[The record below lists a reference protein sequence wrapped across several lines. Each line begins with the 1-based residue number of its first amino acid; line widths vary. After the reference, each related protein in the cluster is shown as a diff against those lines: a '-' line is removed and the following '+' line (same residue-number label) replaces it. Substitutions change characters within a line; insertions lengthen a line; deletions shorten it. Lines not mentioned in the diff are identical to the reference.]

1 MPPASDPAR
10 RYVDVCATAGVDP
23 RVSVVVALRAAAGG
37 DPASASGIL
46 DLPRAQPTPLS
57 DKDVE
62 AVAEALCWPS
72 GGEETRGGTPLR
84 SASARSH
91 ASTASTVASGS
102 YASAPAAAALHLEQI
117 NLQGNALTWKAAR
130 ALSVL
135 VHDCRHTL
143 AAIRLGEN
151 SLEDVG
157 CEVVCSTFFQ
167 VRGGDEGSVGG
178 ADQGAASPGSGG
190 GGSGEPEL
198 RCTRPCA
205 LQLLDLRANRL
216 TSLACL
222 PLSTLLG
229 SPHVLPHVHTLLL
242 QKNAVDDAGCMY
254 LAEGM
259 RRGRTLRR
267 LSLRFNRV
275 GDAGAAALIENLPAS
290 LTDLD
295 LGGNAVGVEGGR
307 LVADA
312 LACGDGNLRKVNLR
326 SNRLG
331 DAGVAAFAAA
341 VASNPAAAPV
351 ELFLGYNAFSEEA
364 AVRLLDAV
372 APDAP
377 LLRLDIQGPPL
388 SPAGLDALAA
398 ALARH
403 TRACLDHVL
412 LDAAAGAGFAAAAWR
427 LARAAAAAGSPR
439 DISVGGPAAD
449 APEAAPALALL
460 RAVARLNRALHDTAG
475 QAAGLAAVPLAAA
488 RFGAAEAA
496 AAEAADGGG
505 GEPTAEALETLAA
518 GVAADAAALEALP
531 RRALEA
537 EEGGASDTADPRP
550 SPPPE
555 AAAAVAAAAAAA
567 IHAES
572 PLHEPA
578 PPPVLSPTVVDAT
591 IATATSAAAAAVA
604 DADPAARG
612 ILAELA
618 RIRDELPDAG
628 RAAAQD
634 AQDAAEEEK
643 VGAAV
648 RRLELEVKT
657 VYDRYRQHFGTP
669 NAVGLKAAAA
679 AGAAAAAAE
688 GRAGSGSVDT
698 ALDLVVR
705 GLERNV
711 GEFVAESLTDAGTGT
726 VTDDESTYV
735 IDYTAGFGF
744 GHHSAV
750 SDGAATAVRGD
761 LQSSLLTLPPDTP
774 ERQQDAAA
782 AAANEEAAAATA
794 AAAAAAAEGA
804 ADATAS
810 SVAMD
815 AEESAFELT
824 ADSSDCPPYP
834 QPRTGEYTR
843 DTGGGGAMWPVDGG
857 EDMGGDEIV
866 GKGLQSLQGGARNV
880 HIGHLSTASAVKR
893 AWVSSSHEAT
903 TPASPTPSAASA
915 ATAVRTVMAGLTDAA
930 SGRASTAATPQ
941 QLRTP
946 LVGHADPRTP
956 SPERPSPA
964 VLAAPGGGGAATT
977 PLRTPASEEPQPP
990 PPSSSGRGS
999 EALRS
1004 VAAASSSRGAGGEQV
1019 PTAIMELIAKKQV
1032 GKLEGVVKSQMSDM
1046 ADLVEGLQGQL
1057 EAISASTSGTDTR
1070 LEDIVRV
1077 LSHSLDVKAG
1087 EALREKI
1094 EEVGSAYASVS
1105 SSVNQILPAV
1115 SEMQQAQRAGVGTR
1129 QQSEEHQQ
1137 LVGRVS
1143 DLEKTLNE
1151 IAKGVRSSLSNFEG
1165 DVRRLSEEQETIG
1178 TTAAQALRHLQ
1189 SEVDGLRAR
1198 SDGAD
1203 DDTSEI
1209 VKRVQAVEAEVSGL
1223 QQAHS
1228 AQRVKLDSL
1237 AARLDEVQ
1245 GDRSGERA
1253 AAAAADAAVRAVSGR
1268 VEAVEAAVTAVAAVA
1283 GDTTR
1288 EKQAAEV
1295 ERSLAALARR
1305 VESLESGAA
1314 TAAASGAAASA
1325 EWKRPVEELQRRAE
1339 ASAAES
1345 RKALQSTEKL
1355 TQNVNTITADWC
1367 EGLATLKPKIEEL
1380 FAASGSAKSV
1390 ASKVKT
1396 LEADMR
1402 QQATVVSDSLTR
1414 VEGRL
1419 QAGLTEASEAAS
1431 AAAAAAA
1438 ASAASAAAAKEA
1450 PAAGGAAAPA
1460 PAAYEGHLQTIIGQ
1474 QEAILTK
1481 VEGMSARIQ
1490 EHDAGIK
1497 ELAEIVQRS
1506 SSSSQQ
1512 QHDTQ
1517 PHPVP
1522 QQAQAAQPLPAQ
1534 VEKLLAQL
1542 GGLGAAELLQH
1553 QQQQQ

>member
-10 RYVDVCATAGVDP
+10 RYVDVCASAGVDP

-57 DKDVE
+57 DRDVE
-62 AVAEALCWPS
+62 AVAEALCWPA

-102 YASAPAAAALHLEQI
+102 YASAPVAAALHLEQI

-167 VRGGDEGSVGG
+167 VRGGGEEGSVGG
-178 ADQGAASPGSGG
+178 TGVDSAASAAASAA
-190 GGSGEPEL
+190 GEPEL

-295 LGGNAVGVEGGR
+295 LGGNAVGEEGGR

-312 LACGDGNLRKVNLR
+312 LAGGGGNLRKVNLR

-341 VASNPAAAPV
+341 VASNPSAAPA

-372 APDAP
+372 APDAA

-388 SPAGLDALAA
+388 SPGGLDALSA
-398 ALARH
+398 ALTRH

-427 LARAAAAAGSPR
+427 LARAAAAAGAPR
-439 DISVGGPAAD
+439 EISVGGPAAD

-460 RAVARLNRALHDTAG
+460 RAVARLNRALHDAAG
-475 QAAGLAAVPLAAA
+475 QAGREAAGLAAVPLAAA
-488 RFGAAEAA
+488 RFGAAASA
-496 AAEAADGGG
+496 GTDDGGG
-505 GEPTAEALETLAA
+505 APTAEALETLAA

-531 RRALEA
+531 KRVLEA
-537 EEGGASDTADPRP
+537 EEGASDTVDPRP
-550 SPPPE
+550 SPPMPPLPE
-555 AAAAVAAAAAAA
+555 AAGAVYAESPLQEPAPPPVLPMVVDATIATTTTTTAAAAAVAAA
-567 IHAES
+567 
-572 PLHEPA
+572 
-578 PPPVLSPTVVDAT
+578 
-591 IATATSAAAAAVA
+591 
-604 DADPAARG
+604 DPAAQG

-628 RAAAQD
+628 HAAAQD
-634 AQDAAEEEK
+634 ALDAAEEEK

-669 NAVGLKAAAA
+669 DAVGLEAAAA
-679 AGAAAAAAE
+679 AGAAAVAAE
-688 GRAGSGSVDT
+688 GRGGGVDT

-735 IDYTAGFGF
+735 IDYAAGFGF

-774 ERQQDAAA
+774 ERQQEAAA
-782 AAANEEAAAATA
+782 AAAKEEAAAAA
-794 AAAAAAAEGA
+794 EVAAEA
-804 ADATAS
+804 AAS

-834 QPRTGEYTR
+834 PPCTGEYTR

-880 HIGHLSTASAVKR
+880 HVGHLSAASAVKR
-893 AWVSSSHEAT
+893 AWASSSHEAT
-903 TPASPTPSAASA
+903 PVSPTPSAASA
-915 ATAVRTVMAGLTDAA
+915 ATAVRSVMAGLTDAA
-930 SGRASTAATPQ
+930 SGRASTAAATPH

-964 VLAAPGGGGAATT
+964 ALAAAVGGGAATT
-977 PLRTPASEEPQPP
+977 PLRTPASEAPQLPPPPPP
-990 PPSSSGRGS
+990 PPSAGRGS

-1004 VAAASSSRGAGGEQV
+1004 VAAASRGVGGEQV

-1057 EAISASTSGTDTR
+1057 E
-1070 LEDIVRV
+1070 VFV
-1077 LSHSLDVKAG
+1077 
-1087 EALREKI
+1087 
-1094 EEVGSAYASVS
+1094 
-1105 SSVNQILPAV
+1105 
-1115 SEMQQAQRAGVGTR
+1115 
-1129 QQSEEHQQ
+1129 
-1137 LVGRVS
+1137 
-1143 DLEKTLNE
+1143 
-1151 IAKGVRSSLSNFEG
+1151 
-1165 DVRRLSEEQETIG
+1165 
-1178 TTAAQALRHLQ
+1178 
-1189 SEVDGLRAR
+1189 
-1198 SDGAD
+1198 
-1203 DDTSEI
+1203 
-1209 VKRVQAVEAEVSGL
+1209 
-1223 QQAHS
+1223 
-1228 AQRVKLDSL
+1228 
-1237 AARLDEVQ
+1237 
-1245 GDRSGERA
+1245 
-1253 AAAAADAAVRAVSGR
+1253 
-1268 VEAVEAAVTAVAAVA
+1268 
-1283 GDTTR
+1283 
-1288 EKQAAEV
+1288 
-1295 ERSLAALARR
+1295 
-1305 VESLESGAA
+1305 
-1314 TAAASGAAASA
+1314 
-1325 EWKRPVEELQRRAE
+1325 
-1339 ASAAES
+1339 
-1345 RKALQSTEKL
+1345 
-1355 TQNVNTITADWC
+1355 
-1367 EGLATLKPKIEEL
+1367 
-1380 FAASGSAKSV
+1380 
-1390 ASKVKT
+1390 
-1396 LEADMR
+1396 
-1402 QQATVVSDSLTR
+1402 
-1414 VEGRL
+1414 
-1419 QAGLTEASEAAS
+1419 
-1431 AAAAAAA
+1431 
-1438 ASAASAAAAKEA
+1438 
-1450 PAAGGAAAPA
+1450 
-1460 PAAYEGHLQTIIGQ
+1460 
-1474 QEAILTK
+1474 
-1481 VEGMSARIQ
+1481 
-1490 EHDAGIK
+1490 
-1497 ELAEIVQRS
+1497 
-1506 SSSSQQ
+1506 
-1512 QHDTQ
+1512 
-1517 PHPVP
+1517 
-1522 QQAQAAQPLPAQ
+1522 
-1534 VEKLLAQL
+1534 
-1542 GGLGAAELLQH
+1542 
-1553 QQQQQ
+1553 